1 MYHLQFSNTISIPC
15 TRQCLNTFVI
25 SIIRRYFSKY
35 YVVSG
40 ENVKF
45 PPPIQDL
52 HKTGHPQNA
61 ANVLKLPKPNPYTLR
76 QLHAKQNP
84 KTGDAD
90 KFINPFANKTTP
102 QVNRNMGQI
111 RANQIVKTNSTCD
124 KQASGS
130 LANKTAP
137 QIVRN
142 IYDKPTEATSSKYD
156 DVLEGL
162 EINDN
167 DFTEDIFAETQVD
180 PKNSNG
186 TKSKETSPNLFSSGE
201 AGNKQVKPSK
211 VGDIE
216 FSQFCM
222 ETAVMRQI
230 DNLIS
235 PIKPFQTNKAEA
247 PTPTAS
253 QTKRKSLEDHG
264 DAKSKRSSLGGPPKD
279 VVALDYRL
287 EVSQFFEETEQSIYQ
302 LGPNQD
308 KNLLPDQAVLNHK
321 RTCLNTMIAPAENME
336 KVKILQNITLPN
348 ISKWLDDSFMNDAK
362 DISKTQNEIQKV
374 LLENARKDI
383 ERKVVMNRTLVT
395 SQARFRELG
404 PFYGLPNKV
413 MELIQSYR
421 GITKLY
427 GEYLRFLYVS

>member
-1 MYHLQFSNTISIPC
+1 MIEIFYQIFS
-15 TRQCLNTFVI
+15 L
-25 SIIRRYFSKY
+25 YFY
-35 YVVSG
+35 IVSG

-52 HKTGHPQNA
+52 HKTGHSQNA
-61 ANVLKLPKPNPYTLR
+61 TNVLKLPKPNPYTLR

-84 KTGDAD
+84 KTGDTD
-90 KFINPFANKTTP
+90 KWITMLANKTTP
-102 QVNRNMGQI
+102 QVNSNRVQSIN
-111 RANQIVKTNSTCD
+111 NQIIKTNNVSD
-124 KQASGS
+124 KQAPCS
-130 LANKTAP
+130 LSNKTAP
-137 QIVRN
+137 QIIRN
-142 IYDKPTEATSSKYD
+142 SYDKPTEAISNKYD

-162 EINDN
+162 EINDI
-167 DFTEDIFAETQVD
+167 DFTEDVFAETQVD
-180 PKNSNG
+180 PKNSTG
-186 TKSKETSPNLFSSGE
+186 TKTKETSPNLFSSGE

-216 FSQFCM
+216 FSQFCTEM
-222 ETAVMRQI
+222 GVMRQI

-235 PIKPFQTNKAEA
+235 AINPFQTNKAKA
-247 PTPTAS
+247 LTPPAS
-253 QTKRKSLEDHG
+253 QTKRKSLEDHM
-264 DAKSKRSSLGGPPKD
+264 DTKSKRSSLGEPPKD

-287 EVSQFFEETEQSIYQ
+287 EVSQLFEEMEQSICQ

-321 RTCLNTMIAPAENME
+321 RTCLNTMIGPAENME

-348 ISKWLDDSFMNDAK
+348 ISKLLDDSFMNDAK
-362 DISKTQNEIQKV
+362 DFSQTQNEIQKV
-374 LLENARKDI
+374 LLENACKDI

-395 SQARFRELG
+395 SQVRFRELG

-421 GITKLY
+421 GITQLY
-427 GEYLRFLYVS
+427 GESLRFLLSTFKLSMVVYLSMYCGCSVFII